1 VADRL
6 YEQEKYRQAIA
17 SYEEA
22 MARAPEGNRKER
34 KAKANIWASK
44 GNTLDALG
52 EYEDALE
59 AYDQSIQL
67 NDREAYV
74 WRNRADLLYDDLK
87 RFDDARRAAEQ
98 ALFLEPDNVRGWM
111 LKGLAL
117 RAGGHEAEAREAFMT
132 AVTKNQADFFGCY
145 SHGVAWFE
153 LGQYGNALQA
163 IDAALKL
170 NDGDKDA
177 WALRAK
183 ALRALGRLG
192 EAQRAEQRAKT
203 SKDRM

>member
-1 VADRL
+1 VGRRTAAPVQRPNRERCSHTATNNAQSEPCIPSPQGRGRL
-6 YEQEKYRQAIA
+6 
-17 SYEEA
+17 
-22 MARAPEGNRKER
+22 ARTG
-34 KAKANIWASK
+34 K

-59 AYDQSIQL
+59 AY
-67 NDREAYV
+67 A

-98 ALFLEPDNVRGWM
+98 AVSLEPDNARGWM

-132 AVTKNQADFFGCY
+132 AVTKNQADFFGWY

-183 ALRALGRLG
+183 ALRALGRIG
-192 EAQRAEQRAKT
+192 EAQRAQQRAKT